1 MTTVFPNNNL
11 PTAAQP
17 WAREVQKQLSNVI
30 ASDNSERINNTARDN
45 QLNSSVLSL
54 SAVVRD
60 VSTVAE
66 EASDAAAAAAA
77 AAATA
82 NTAATNASNAING
95 LIGLGSSGSGYTLNV
110 SNITTGGTLRDGVL
124 TLDSGSNSSVAIFN
138 GGVDINGPAAQVK
151 VGNSG
156 GGGIRLEGAVN
167 SSGLI
172 QSGGNM
178 RSGGTL
184 GRVELDGGGTTG
196 ASINGSGNIVRT
208 SSSERYKQDID
219 DLNVDYEDVLLLS
232 PKKFRLKQEVNGD
245 DEVKANANARYY
257 AGFIAE
263 EIAETPLSIFVS
275 YERLEDGTERPDGV
289 YYAELTTALLQAIK
303 HQDTLI
309 KSLTERV
316 TMLENKDKVE

>member
-1 MTTVFPNNNL
+1 MTVVFPKNNL
-11 PTAAQP
+11 PEPAQP
-17 WAREVQKQLSNVI
+17 WAREVQKQLSNVVT
-30 ASDNSERINNTARDN
+30 SDKANEVNNAARDN
-45 QLNSSVLSL
+45 QLNSSLITL
-54 SAVVRD
+54 TGVVSE
-60 VSTVAE
+60 VKTVATQ
-66 EASDAAAAAAA
+66 ATQAAADAAAAAAD
-77 AAATA
+77 A
-82 NTAATNASNAING
+82 NDAING
-95 LIGLGSSGSGYTLNV
+95 LIGLGSEGSAYTLRAN
-110 SNITTGGTLRDGVL
+110 NITSGGVRDGVL
-124 TLDSGSNSSVAIFN
+124 TLNSGSNSSISLFN
-138 GGVDINGPAAQVK
+138 GGVDIVGPAAEVK
-151 VGNSG
+151 VGNAG

-245 DEVKANANARYY
+245 DEVKANADARYY

-303 HQDTLI
+303 HQDSVI
-309 KSLTERV
+309 KSLTSRIKALEDRV
-316 TMLENKDKVE
+316 E